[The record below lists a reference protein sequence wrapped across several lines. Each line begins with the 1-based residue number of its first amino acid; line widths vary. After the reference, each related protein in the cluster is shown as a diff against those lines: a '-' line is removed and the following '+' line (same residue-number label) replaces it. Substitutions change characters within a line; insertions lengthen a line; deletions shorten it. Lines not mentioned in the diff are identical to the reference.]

1 MQYAIISEYA
11 LLNQFLCPSYQMIL
25 KGSVYENNPLCALK
39 MTH

>member
-11 LLNQFLCPSYQMIL
+11 LLNQFLCPYQMIL
-25 KGSVYENNPLCALK
+25 KGSVYENNSLCALK